1 MIRCRLNISVL
12 AVLLVLTFFI
22 ATPAAE
28 GDNGLDF
35 LRQSSKA
42 FTEVAEKA
50 VPAVVSVQVETVVEV
65 SSDYGSPFG
74 YHSPFDDDFFD
85 RFFGRKFR
93 RSEPREHRRV
103 GQGSGFIISADGYIL
118 TNNHVVESA
127 DKIKVILNDGR
138 EFNNAKIIGT
148 DPESDVAVI
157 KIDGDDLP
165 TIELGDSD
173 DLRIGEW
180 VIAVGNPFGLSETVT
195 VGIVSA
201 KGRHVGIT
209 EGGYEDFIQTDAAI
223 NPGNSGGPLLNLDGK
238 VVGINSAIVSNR
250 YGGYVGNMGIGFAIP
265 INMARQVKDQLLD
278 TGKVTRGYI
287 GIGMNPK
294 GITPELAKSFGL
306 EKNTGVLIAEA
317 LEDTPAEKAGLKSG
331 DIILKMNDKDVKN
344 NVSFRNSVSLI
355 KPGTKIKLTILR
367 GDKEKEITV
376 KVGSKADSLLAK
388 GSSEIGQKF
397 VLQVQDLTKELARRF
412 GYKPDTGVIVTEV
425 IESSSADK
433 VGIKPGMLI
442 LSVNRQEVNSVK
454 EFNDALKKSARTKEA
469 VLLIKYDYFAQYVV
483 LSLE

>member
-12 AVLLVLTFFI
+12 TVLLVLTFFFPD
-22 ATPAAE
+22 PAAK
-28 GDNGLDF
+28 GDNGLDL

-50 VPAVVSVQVETVVEV
+50 VPAVVSVQVETVIEV

-74 YHSPFDDDFFD
+74 YHSPFDDEFFE

-93 RSEPREHRRV
+93 RSQPQERKQV

-118 TNNHVVESA
+118 TNNHVVENA

-157 KIDGDDLP
+157 KIDGEDLP

-238 VVGINSAIVSNR
+238 VVGINSAIFSR
-250 YGGYVGNMGIGFAIP
+250 SGGYMGIGFAIP
-265 INMARQVKDQLLD
+265 INMARQVKDQLVD

-294 GITPELAKSFGL
+294 GITPELAKFFGL
-306 EKNTGVLIAEA
+306 EKNTGVLIAEV

-331 DIILKMNDKDVKN
+331 DIILKMNGKDVKD

-355 KPGTKIKLTILR
+355 KPGTKIKLTVLR

-376 KVGSKADSLLAK
+376 KIGSKADSLLAK
-388 GSSEIGQKF
+388 GSSEIGQKLG
-397 VLQVQDLTKELARRF
+397 LQVQDLTIELARKF
-412 GYKPDTGVIVTEV
+412 GYKPGTGVIVTEV
-425 IESSSADK
+425 VRSSSADRA
-433 VGIKPGMLI
+433 GIEPGMSI
-442 LSVNRQEVNSVK
+442 LSVNRQEVSSVK
-454 EFNDALKKSARTKEA
+454 EFNDALKKSAKTKEA
-469 VLLIKYDYFAQYVV
+469 VLLVKYDRFAWWVV
-483 LSLE
+483 LPLE

>member
-12 AVLLVLTFFI
+12 TVLLALTFFFPN
-22 ATPAAE
+22 PAAK
-28 GDNGLDF
+28 GDNGLDL

-50 VPAVVSVQVETVVEV
+50 VPAVVSVQVETVIEIG
-65 SSDYGSPFG
+65 SDYGSPFG
-74 YHSPFDDDFFD
+74 YHSPFDNEFFE
-85 RFFGRKFR
+85 RFFGRKFPQER
-93 RSEPREHRRV
+93 KQV

-118 TNNHVVESA
+118 TNNHVVENA

-138 EFNNAKIIGT
+138 EFNNAKVIGT

-157 KIDGDDLP
+157 KIDSEDLP

-201 KGRHVGIT
+201 KGRYVGIT
-209 EGGYEDFIQTDAAI
+209 KGGYEDFIQTDAAI

-238 VVGINSAIVSNR
+238 VIGINSAIFSRSGR
-250 YGGYVGNMGIGFAIP
+250 YMGIGFAIP
-265 INMARQVKDQLLD
+265 INMARQVKDQLVD

-306 EKNTGVLIAEA
+306 EKNTGVLIAEV

-331 DIILKMNDKDVKN
+331 DIILEMNGKDVKDN
-344 NVSFRNSVSLI
+344 ISFRNSVSLV

-376 KVGSKADSLLAK
+376 KIGSKADSVLAK
-388 GSSEIGQKF
+388 GSSEIGQKLG
-397 VLQVQDLTKELARRF
+397 LQVQNLTGELARKF
-412 GYKPDTGVIVTEV
+412 GYKPGTGVVVTEV
-425 IESSSADK
+425 VRSSSADRA
-433 VGIKPGMLI
+433 GIEPGMSI
-442 LSVNRQEVNSVK
+442 LSVNRQEVSSVK
-454 EFNDALKKSARTKEA
+454 EFNDALKESANTKEA
-469 VLLIKYDYFAQYVV
+469 VLLVKYDRFAWYVV
-483 LSLE
+483 LPLE

>member
-1 MIRCRLNISVL
+1 MIRYRLHISALTVL
-12 AVLLVLTFFI
+12 FVLTSFI
-22 ATPAAE
+22 PNPAAKGE
-28 GDNGLDF
+28 RGIDL
-35 LRQSSKA
+35 LRQTSKA
-42 FTEVAEKA
+42 FTKVAEKA
-50 VPAVVSVQVETVVEV
+50 VPAVVSVRVETVIEV
-65 SSDYGSPFG
+65 SQDYTSPFG
-74 YHSPFDDDFFD
+74 YHSPFDDEFFE

-93 RSEPREHRRV
+93 RSQPQEHRRI
-103 GQGSGFIISADGYIL
+103 GQGSGFIISTDGYIL
-118 TNNHVVESA
+118 TNNHVVENA
-127 DKIKVILNDGR
+127 DKIKVILSDGR
-138 EFNNAKIIGT
+138 EFNNAEVIGT

-195 VGIVSA
+195 VGVVSA
-201 KGRHVGIT
+201 KGRYVGIT

-238 VVGINSAIVSNR
+238 VVGINSAIISDKGV
-250 YGGYVGNMGIGFAIP
+250 YMGIGFAIP
-265 INMARQVKDQLLD
+265 INMARQIKDQLVD

-306 EKNTGVLIAEA
+306 EKNTGVLIAEV
-317 LEDTPAEKAGLKSG
+317 LEDAPAEKAGLKSG
-331 DIILKMNDKDVKN
+331 DIILEMNDKDVED

-367 GDKEKEITV
+367 GDKEKEVTV
-376 KVGSKADSLLAK
+376 KVGSKADSPLAK

-397 VLQVQDLTKELARRF
+397 GLQVQDLTRELAQKF
-412 GYKPDTGVIVTEV
+412 GYKPGRGVIVTEV
-425 IESSSADK
+425 IKSSSADQA
-433 VGIKPGMLI
+433 GIEPGMLI
-442 LSVNRQEVNSVK
+442 LSVNRQEVNTVK
-454 EFNDALKKSARTKEA
+454 EFNDALKESAKTKEA
-469 VLLIKYDYFAQYVV
+469 VLLVKYDRFAQYVV
-483 LSLE
+483 LSIE

>member
-12 AVLLVLTFFI
+12 TVLLVLTFFFPN
-22 ATPAAE
+22 PAAK
-28 GDNGLDF
+28 GDNGLDL
-35 LRQSSKA
+35 LRQSSRA

-50 VPAVVSVQVETVVEV
+50 VPAVVSVQVETVIEV

-74 YHSPFDDDFFD
+74 YHSPFDDEFFE

-93 RSEPREHRRV
+93 RSQPQERKQV

-118 TNNHVVESA
+118 TNNHVVENA

-157 KIDGDDLP
+157 KIDGEDFP

-201 KGRHVGIT
+201 KGRYVGIT
-209 EGGYEDFIQTDAAI
+209 KGGYEDFIQTDAAI

-238 VVGINSAIVSNR
+238 VIGINSAIFSR
-250 YGGYVGNMGIGFAIP
+250 SGGYMGIGFAIP
-265 INMARQVKDQLLD
+265 INMARQVKDQLVD

-294 GITPELAKSFGL
+294 GITPELVKSFGL
-306 EKNTGVLIAEA
+306 EKNTGILIAEV

-331 DIILKMNDKDVKN
+331 DIILKMNGKDVEG

-376 KVGSKADSLLAK
+376 KIGSKADSPLAK

-397 VLQVQDLTKELARRF
+397 GLQVQDLTKELARRF
-412 GYKPDTGVIVTEV
+412 GYKTGTGVIVTEV
-425 IESSSADK
+425 VRSSSADRA
-433 VGIKPGMLI
+433 GIEPGMLI

-454 EFNDALKKSARTKEA
+454 EFNDALAESAKTKRA
-469 VLLIKYDYFAQYVV
+469 LLLIKYDRFAEWRV

>member
-1 MIRCRLNISVL
+1 MIRSRLNIS
-12 AVLLVLTFFI
+12 VLLVLTFFI
-22 ATPAAE
+22 ANPAAE

-50 VPAVVSVQVETVVEV
+50 VPAVVSIQVETIIKV
-65 SSDYGSPFG
+65 SSDYSSPFG
-74 YHSPFDDDFFD
+74 YHSPFDDEFFD

-93 RSEPREHRRV
+93 RSEPQEHKRT

-118 TNNHVVESA
+118 TNNHVVENA
-127 DKIKVILNDGR
+127 DKIKVTLNDGR

-157 KIDGDDLP
+157 KIDGKDLP

-209 EGGYEDFIQTDAAI
+209 KGGYEDFIQTDAAI

-238 VVGINSAIVSNR
+238 VIGINSAIISGR

-265 INMARQVKDQLLD
+265 INMAKQVKDQLLE

-287 GIGMNPK
+287 GIAMNPK
-294 GITPELAKSFGL
+294 GMTQELAKSFGL
-306 EKNTGVLIAEA
+306 EKNTGVLIVEV

-331 DIILKMNDKDVKN
+331 DVILKMDGEDVEN
-344 NVSFRNSVSLI
+344 NVSFRNAVSFI
-355 KPGTKIKLTILR
+355 KPGTKIKLTVLR

-376 KVGSKADSLLAK
+376 KVGSKADSVLAK
-388 GSSEIGQKF
+388 GSSEIGRKF
-397 VLQVQDLTKELARRF
+397 GLGVQELTKELAQKF
-412 GYKPDTGVIVTEV
+412 GYKHGTGVIVTEV
-425 IESSSADK
+425 IKSSSAEQF
-433 VGIKPGMLI
+433 GIEPGMLI
-442 LSVNRQEVNSVK
+442 LSVNRQEVNTVK
-454 EFNDALKKSARTKEA
+454 EFNDALKKSAKTKEA
-469 VLLIKYDYFAQYVV
+469 VLLVRYDSFAQYVV
-483 LSLE
+483 LSIE

>member
-1 MIRCRLNISVL
+1 MIRCRLSFSVL
-12 AVLLVLTFFI
+12 TVLLVLTFFFPN
-22 ATPAAE
+22 PAAK
-28 GDNGLDF
+28 GDDGLDL

-50 VPAVVSVQVETVVEV
+50 VPAVVSVQVETVIEV
-65 SSDYGSPFG
+65 SSDYTSPFG
-74 YHSPFDDDFFD
+74 YHSPFDDEFFE

-93 RSEPREHRRV
+93 RSEPQEHRRV
-103 GQGSGFIISADGYIL
+103 GQGSGFIISTDGYIL
-118 TNNHVVESA
+118 TNNHVVENA

-138 EFNNAKIIGT
+138 EFNDAEVIGT

-157 KIDGDDLP
+157 KVDGDDLP

-173 DLRIGEW
+173 NLRIGEW

-195 VGIVSA
+195 VGVVSA

-238 VVGINSAIVSNR
+238 VVGINSAIVSNGDR
-250 YGGYVGNMGIGFAIP
+250 VGYMGIGFAIP
-265 INMARQVKDQLLD
+265 INMARQIKDQLVD

-306 EKNTGVLIAEA
+306 EKNTGVLIAEV

-331 DIILKMNDKDVKN
+331 DIILKMNSKDVKD

-367 GDKEKEITV
+367 GDKEKKITV
-376 KVGSKADSLLAK
+376 KIGSKADSLLAK

-397 VLQVQDLTKELARRF
+397 GLQVQDLTRELARRF
-412 GYKPDTGVIVTEV
+412 GYKTGTGVIVTEV
-425 IESSSADK
+425 VRSSSADRA
-433 VGIKPGMLI
+433 GIESGMLI
-442 LSVNRQEVNSVK
+442 LSVNQQEVNSVK
-454 EFNDALKKSARTKEA
+454 EFNDALAESARTKKA
-469 VLLIKYDYFAQYVV
+469 LLLVKYDRFAQYVV

>member
-1 MIRCRLNISVL
+1 MIRCRLSISVL

-22 ATPAAE
+22 ANPAAE
-28 GDNGLDF
+28 GDNGFDL
-35 LRQSSKA
+35 LRESSKA

-50 VPAVVSVQVETVVEV
+50 VSAVVSVQVETIVEV
-65 SSDYGSPFG
+65 SSDYG

-93 RSEPREHRRV
+93 RSEPQEHKQA

-118 TNNHVVESA
+118 TNNHVVENA

-138 EFNNAKIIGT
+138 EFNKAKVIGT

-157 KIDGDDLP
+157 KIDGEDLP

-209 EGGYEDFIQTDAAI
+209 KGGYEDFIQTDAAI

-238 VVGINSAIVSNR
+238 VIGINSAIFSR
-250 YGGYVGNMGIGFAIP
+250 SGGYMGIGFAIP
-265 INMARQVKDQLLD
+265 INMAKQVKDQLLE

-287 GIGMNPK
+287 GIAMNPR
-294 GITPELAKSFGL
+294 GLTPELAKSFGL
-306 EKNTGVLIAEA
+306 DNNTGVLIAEV
-317 LEDTPAEKAGLKSG
+317 LEDTPAEDAGLKSG
-331 DIILKMNDKDVKN
+331 DIILKMNGDDIES
-344 NVSFRNSVSLI
+344 NVSFRNAVSFI
-355 KPGTKIKLTILR
+355 KPGTKIKLTVLR
-367 GDKEKEITV
+367 DDKEKVITV
-376 KVGSKADSLLAK
+376 KVGSKADSVLAK

-397 VLQVQDLTKELARRF
+397 GLGVQELTKELAQKF
-412 GYKPDTGVIVTEV
+412 GYRHGTGVIITEV
-425 IESSSADK
+425 IKSSSAEK
-433 VGIKPGMLI
+433 AGIEPGMLI

-454 EFNDALKKSARTKEA
+454 EFNDVLKKSAKTKEA
-469 VLLIKYDYFAQYVV
+469 VLLVRYDSFAQYVV